1 MTDFTDIQF
10 NILNSAIDLIA
21 EKGIQQLTIKNLAGK
36 IGKTE
41 GAIYRHFEKKT
52 DILCGILQIFKEYKI
67 SMQNK
72 IQEKKSSTLMQLK
85 EVMNQH
91 FQMFSDKPAM
101 AAVIFSEEIF
111 QNEKQLADTVF
122 AIMQETQHI
131 VSSLIE
137 QGQRSGQIRKDIS
150 PEQLSIIVMGSLR
163 LMVTR
168 WRLSRNAFDLQN
180 EGTRL
185 WESIEKILTR

>member
-1 MTDFTDIQF
+1 MTYYTDIQLD
-10 NILNSAIDLIA
+10 ILNSAIALIA

-52 DILCGILQIFKEYKI
+52 DILCGILQMFKEHKI
-67 SMQNK
+67 SMQDK
-72 IQEKKSSTLMQLK
+72 IQEKDTQALMQLK
-85 EVMNQH
+85 EVFNQH
-91 FQMFSDKPAM
+91 FQMFTDNPAM

-111 QNEKQLADTVF
+111 QNEKQLAETVF
-122 AIMQETQHI
+122 AIMQETQKI

-137 QGQRSGQIRKDIS
+137 QGQRSGQMRKDIS
-150 PEQLSIIVMGSLR
+150 PEQLSMIVMGALR

-168 WRLSRNAFDLQN
+168 WRLSRNAFDLRK
-180 EGTRL
+180 EGSKL
-185 WESIEKILTR
+185 WESIEKIVTG